1 MMNDKKLNLILNEL
15 KELRSEQ
22 QGMKNEIETIKTQLE
37 ENTQITKAIHHR
49 QEETDAKLE
58 GLSLDFA
65 KLHGEVV
72 STKTSIDQL
81 IEDQKS
87 INELLGEHEI
97 SIRSLRRKPV

>member
-1 MMNDKKLNLILNEL
+1 MSDAKLNLILNKLQTMEN
-15 KELRSEQ
+15 EI
-22 QGMKNEIETIKTQLE
+22 QGMKTQLE

-72 STKTSIDQL
+72 STKTSIAQL
-81 IEDQKS
+81 VEDQKS
-87 INELLGEHEI
+87 INELLGEHEV

>member
-1 MMNDKKLNLILNEL
+1 MSDKKLDLILNEL
-15 KELRSEQ
+15 ES
-22 QGMKNEIETIKTQLE
+22 MKNEIETIKSQLE

-58 GLSLDFA
+58 VLSLDFA